1 MNLLTYRATR
11 LMALLALSLTVS
23 ACGLPR
29 SGPNKTELYKSSVT
43 QGGSAH
49 FILVD
54 SRVSKLAGGTP
65 ALGFSSS
72 FKNAGRVG
80 SDTINPGDELSITVF
95 ENVKDDPL
103 LGNTGQRVS
112 ALESVQVDGEGFIF
126 IPYAGKLQAAGQ
138 TPDGLRQLIT
148 SKLDAQT
155 PDPQVTVQR
164 VAGDGQ
170 TVSVAGSVGAQ
181 GIYPI
186 ERPTRTLSAMIARA
200 GGVAIEP
207 SVAVVRVTR
216 GNQTGQVWMQDLFAN
231 PNLDIALRGGDQ
243 IVVERDQRAYTAL
256 GATGAQSLVPFESQS
271 LSALE
276 SLAQV
281 GGLSTTLADPTGV
294 FILRSESASVA
305 NAIMGRDDL
314 RGSQRMVY
322 ALDLTAPDGLFEAR
336 DFQVRDG
343 DTIFVTE
350 APFSQ
355 WTKAVNAV
363 TGTAGAADS
372 LTSIGSSD

>member
-1 MNLLTYRATR
+1 MCGNAPAIRR
-11 LMALLALSLTVS
+11 PLLAL
-23 ACGLPR
+23 P
-29 SGPNKTELYKSSVT
+29 
-43 QGGSAH
+43 
-49 FILVD
+49 
-54 SRVSKLAGGTP
+54 
-65 ALGFSSS
+65 
-72 FKNAGRVG
+72 
-80 SDTINPGDELSITVF
+80 
-95 ENVKDDPL
+95 
-103 LGNTGQRVS
+103 
-112 ALESVQVDGEGFIF
+112 VDGFLRHFPILAF
-126 IPYAGKLQAAGQ
+126 PPYV
-138 TPDGLRQLIT
+138 I
-148 SKLDAQT
+148 
-155 PDPQVTVQR
+155 
-164 VAGDGQ
+164 
-170 TVSVAGSVGAQ
+170 GS
-181 GIYPI
+181 I
-186 ERPTRTLSAMIARA
+186 
-200 GGVAIEP
+200 
-207 SVAVVRVTR
+207 
-216 GNQTGQVWMQDLFAN
+216 
-231 PNLDIALRGGDQ
+231 
-243 IVVERDQRAYTAL
+243 VERDQRAYTAL

>member
-1 MNLLTYRATR
+1 MNLLTFRATR
-11 LMALLALSLTVS
+11 LMALLALSLAVS

-43 QGGSAH
+43 EGGSAH

-65 ALGFSSS
+65 PLGFSSS

-216 GNQTGQVWMQDLFAN
+216 GSQTGQVWMQDLFAN

-305 NAIMGRDDL
+305 NAIMGREDL

-372 LTSIGSSD
+372 LTSIGTSD

>member
-1 MNLLTYRATR
+1 
-11 LMALLALSLTVS
+11 
-23 ACGLPR
+23 
-29 SGPNKTELYKSSVT
+29 
-43 QGGSAH
+43 
-49 FILVD
+49 
-54 SRVSKLAGGTP
+54 SKLAGGTP

-216 GNQTGQVWMQDLFAN
+216 GSQTGQVWMQDLFAN

-305 NAIMGRDDL
+305 NAIMGREDL

-372 LTSIGSSD
+372 LTSIGTSD